1 MKNRN
6 RTALGLKVDEFI
18 SAFGPEHPEIAM
30 LLLEVLEDERAAVKF
45 GLVEKLRRGA
55 PTGRNNRRRIEIA
68 RAYLIER
75 HKLGNRRGSAK
86 QATEKICAKYGI
98 DERQL
103 RDYCKTH
110 RVEAYVYYRLAVL
123 EGAFGLTGKPKIPA
137 AVEAE
142 IKRLVK
148 AWRAEFSQVTATLR
162 NTGR

>member
-1 MKNRN
+1 SAQCRDLSRAHGCDGTATQSHRRVEVQCCFEICASCRRGREDGAPKARGADRGMKNRN
-6 RTALGLKVDEFI
+6 RTALGLKVDEVI

-98 DERQL
+98 DE
-103 RDYCKTH
+103 
-110 RVEAYVYYRLAVL
+110 
-123 EGAFGLTGKPKIPA
+123 
-137 AVEAE
+137 
-142 IKRLVK
+142 
-148 AWRAEFSQVTATLR
+148 
-162 NTGR
+162 